1 MAPPYDTIVLG
12 AGLNGL
18 TAAAYLAR
26 GGQRVLVLER
36 RPEVGGFAATEEIA
50 PGFRVDAGAHDLG
63 WVPPRLVQD
72 LGLARRGV
80 ELVQSEP
87 CVFAPLAD
95 SGHLLL
101 GRDRARTA
109 ESIRAL
115 SPADAERWGRFSERT
130 ERVAGFLAHAYSTPA
145 PLVGATDLADL
156 FALLTLGR
164 RMRGLGRTEMMEL
177 LRTLPMSVAELLDDW
192 FEHDAL
198 KGAVGAGGVTGIL
211 QGPRSAGTAFVLLH
225 RQVGAGAVRGRTV
238 VRGGLGLL
246 ARALADAAR
255 EHGAE
260 VRTGVEVREIVVR
273 DGRAVGVALADGE
286 EIRARRVASS
296 ADPRRTLLA
305 LAGPTYLEPEVV
317 RAVQHIKMRGAVA
330 KVNLA
335 LGELPSFTA
344 VRGDGAHLR
353 GAIAVAPSLTYL
365 ERAYDDA
372 KYGRVSRHPYLE
384 ARIPSLLDPG
394 LAPTGRHVMS
404 VLVQYAPYHL
414 TDGVWDAARRDA
426 LGDLVVG
433 TLAELAPN
441 LRSAVIARQVLTPR
455 DLEEVYGLTEG
466 SITQGELTL
475 DQILF
480 MRPLP
485 GWSRYRTP
493 IPGLYLCG
501 AGTHPADAIVGGAG
515 ALAADAILR
524 QAKRKTERTMLM
536 ADR

>member
-1 MAPPYDTIVLG
+1 
-12 AGLNGL
+12 
-18 TAAAYLAR
+18 
-26 GGQRVLVLER
+26 
-36 RPEVGGFAATEEIA
+36 VGGFAATGEIA
-50 PGFRVDAGAHDLG
+50 PGFRIDAGAHDLG
-63 WVPPRLVQD
+63 WVPPRLVED
-72 LGLARRGV
+72 LALARRGV
-80 ELVQSEP
+80 ALIQSDP

-95 SGHLLL
+95 GRHLLL

-115 SPADAERWGRFSERT
+115 SPADAGRWGPFSERA
-130 ERVAGFLAHAYSTPA
+130 ERLAGFLAHAYAVPA
-145 PLVGATDLADL
+145 PSVTATGLADL

-164 RMRGLGRTEMMEL
+164 RMRGLGRAEMMEL

-192 FEHDAL
+192 FAHDAL
-198 KGAVGAGGVTGIL
+198 KGAIGAGGITGIL

-238 VRGGLGLL
+238 VRGGLGVL

-255 EHGAE
+255 ERGAE
-260 VRTGVEVREIVVR
+260 VRTGAEVRSIVVR
-273 DGRAVGVALADGE
+273 DGRAVGVALAGGE
-286 EIRARRVASS
+286 EFAARRVASS

-317 RAVQHIKMRGAVA
+317 RAVQHIKMRGATA

-344 VRGDGAHLR
+344 LRGGGPLGGWPHLR

-384 ARIPSLLDPG
+384 ARIPSLHDPG
-394 LAPTGRHVMS
+394 LAPAGRHVMS

-414 TDGVWDAARRDA
+414 KDGEWDAARREA
-426 LGDLVVG
+426 LGDLVVA

-466 SITQGELTL
+466 TVTQGELTL

-493 IPGLYLCG
+493 IRGLYLCG
-501 AGTHPADAIVGGAG
+501 AGTHPADAVVGGPG
-515 ALAADAILR
+515 WLAASTILR
-524 QAKRKTERTMLM
+524 RRERHATER
-536 ADR
+536 AAARG